1 MNNCL
6 HRQHSIC
13 LESSVFMEEQIIYGR
28 NAVMEAL
35 RSGSAIDTVYVQR
48 GAGGLGKLIALAK
61 EMGAVVKDASADK
74 LDELSAGGKHGGV
87 AAIAAAAEYADVEDI
102 LAVSAEKGTPPFI
115 IIADEIQDPH
125 NLGAIIRTAE
135 AAGAD
140 GVIIPKRRSAG
151 LTSTVFKTS
160 AGAASWVKVARVS
173 NLVET
178 MKQLKAKGIWIYGA
192 EADGE
197 PFRKAD
203 LSGPAALVIGS
214 EGNGLGRLVREN
226 CDMILSIDMYGKINS
241 LNASVSAGILMY
253 EIVRGRHS

>member
-1 MNNCL
+1 M
-6 HRQHSIC
+6 RI
-13 LESSVFMEEQIIYGR
+13 SSLCRKTRG
-28 NAVMEAL
+28 L
-35 RSGSAIDTVYVQR
+35 RR
-48 GAGGLGKLIALAK
+48 L
-61 EMGAVVKDASADK
+61 
-74 LDELSAGGKHGGV
+74 
-87 AAIAAAAEYADVEDI
+87 
-102 LAVSAEKGTPPFI
+102 
-115 IIADEIQDPH
+115 IADEIQDPH

-151 LTSTVFKTS
+151 LTPTVFKTS

-173 NLVET
+173 NLT
-178 MKQLKAKGIWIYGA
+178 DTIKLLKSKGIWVYGA
-192 EADGE
+192 EADGQ
-197 PFRKAD
+197 PFYSAD

-253 EIVRGRHS
+253 EIVRSRRSAL